1 MYSYFT
7 FFRAKNLNDNNESN
21 LSGYLYKIKRLKDII
36 SFEDPVLTLK
46 AFLYSIILMKVF
58 KLIGDRVF
66 ILVILN
72 IFIFY
77 APIEKK
83 FPHFLFKSRMYFK
96 QSIEGTFGI
105 LECFIPRYKEEK
117 EKTK

>member
-1 MYSYFT
+1 MYSYFI

-46 AFLYSIILMKVF
+46 TFLYSIILMKVF

-66 ILVILN
+66 ILVVFN

-117 EKTK
+117 KTK